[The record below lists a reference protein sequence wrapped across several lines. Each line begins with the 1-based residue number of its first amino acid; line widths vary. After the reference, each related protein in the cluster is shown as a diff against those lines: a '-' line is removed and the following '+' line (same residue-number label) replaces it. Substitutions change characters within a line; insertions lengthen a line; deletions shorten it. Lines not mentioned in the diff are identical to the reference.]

1 MSRPLA
7 LPIRLINSS
16 TQCLRQQSSGYVPLR
31 NITTISSSTTTRQ
44 WTPPAKR
51 SFASTTPAR
60 SMMRGQMKQ
69 PAQPS
74 ISRSQKEQQEAMIR
88 SGQVPHDVGLLQS
101 TFVLPRAPADRW
113 SWRLRKRWAWVRMLD
128 IYGMAAFKWLV
139 KPRPNFELTTIA
151 AKAAEMHKE
160 MYGAFA
166 LGNIETVQTKVC
178 TGLYG
183 SLRGRVQQR
192 APNTY
197 LRWSVKKQLS
207 APKLCSFKAAVLPG
221 PKGESKEERNAQIQA
236 VVKLHTLQSLQHV
249 KKVAKRVNKQMLTME
264 EPVGAEEV
272 KESIE
277 YIVVQ
282 RTLRRGKMNDWQVW
296 GFTNETTLNQILRE
310 DAKKK

>member
-7 LPIRLINSS
+7 LPIRLVNSS
-16 TQCLRQQSSGYVPLR
+16 TQCLRQQRSGFVPLR
-31 NITTISSSTTTRQ
+31 NTTTINSSSTTTRQ

-51 SFASTTPAR
+51 SFASTAPAR
-60 SMMRGQMKQ
+60 GMIRGQMKQ

-166 LGNIETVQTKVC
+166 LGNIEAVQAKVC

-197 LRWSVKKQLS
+197 LRWSVKKQ
-207 APKLCSFKAAVLPG
+207 AAVLPG

-296 GFTNETTLNQILRE
+296 GFTNETSLNEILRE